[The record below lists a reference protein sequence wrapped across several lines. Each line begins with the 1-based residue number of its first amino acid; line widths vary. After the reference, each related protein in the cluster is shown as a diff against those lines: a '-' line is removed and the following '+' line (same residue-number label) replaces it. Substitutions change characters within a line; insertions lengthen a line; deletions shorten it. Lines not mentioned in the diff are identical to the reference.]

1 MGVRGHEQY
10 RQRPAGKARHA
21 SDRQTTGI
29 TGGRDPGDVLQPER
43 EPRESLDELRCQLEE
58 SKFSAQYQQA
68 PVPPEGALIKEK
80 WFKYFDP
87 STLDRRN
94 GIIVQSWDT
103 ASKSGELH
111 DYSVCTTWCWNRDVE
126 MSNLLDVFRG
136 RLDYPDLKKKA
147 IELARKWNANYAL
160 IEDMGSGIQLLQEL
174 RRELSPK
181 EIRLRACR
189 PVGDKIVRM
198 SNQTAKIEAGEVLF
212 PKNAHWLTEFVEE
225 LLAFPEGKHDD
236 QVDSVSQYL
245 SSVKE
250 ACRPNLV
257 VKRLRGR

>member
-1 MGVRGHEQY
+1 M
-10 RQRPAGKARHA
+10 
-21 SDRQTTGI
+21 
-29 TGGRDPGDVLQPER
+29 
-43 EPRESLDELRCQLEE
+43 
-58 SKFSAQYQQA
+58 
-68 PVPPEGALIKEK
+68 
-80 WFKYFDP
+80 
-87 STLDRRN
+87 
-94 GIIVQSWDT
+94 
-103 ASKSGELH
+103 
-111 DYSVCTTWCWNRDVE
+111 
-126 MSNLLDVFRG
+126 FRG

-147 IELARKWNANYAL
+147 IELAREWNANYVL

-174 RRELSPK
+174 RRELSSK

-198 SNQTAKIEAGEVLF
+198 SNQTAKIEAGKVLF